1 MPGSSSFSFDP
12 LSSYFRTSQPLTDPL
27 APRRLPQGD
36 VCCASKVS
44 PRTLETALSERGEGG
59 QASHRGHTFTL
70 GVGLEGIT

>member
-44 PRTLETALSERGEGG
+44 PRTLETALSEGRG
-59 QASHRGHTFTL
+59 
-70 GVGLEGIT
+70 GLEHWEVNG

>member
-44 PRTLETALSERGEGG
+44 PRTLAAEVDCTICGAG
-59 QASHRGHTFTL
+59 
-70 GVGLEGIT
+70 